1 MHHDASLNI
10 RQLQVFEAVAR
21 LESYSRAQQE
31 LGISVS
37 AISNAMSQLEGQ
49 LGFTLCQRGRGG
61 FSLTEKGQ
69 QFLQQAIRVLS
80 ELNELE
86 RQSALL
92 KGEHSG
98 TLCISTLDSIETET
112 ALSLPV
118 VLRSFSDKFPHVH
131 IKLIIRTPAEQLNGV
146 LNNHID
152 LAILAICRSITPGR
166 GSKRTAC
173 GCCCP
178 TSLAFSRRSRP
189 SVSAGAA
196 MSPT

>member
-1 MHHDASLNI
+1 MLNDATLNI
-10 RQLQVFEAVAR
+10 RQLQVFETVAR

-49 LGFTLCQRGRGG
+49 LGFSLCQRGRGG
-61 FSLTEKGQ
+61 FALTEKGQ
-69 QFLQQAIRVLS
+69 HFLQQAIRVLS

-118 VLRSFSDKFPHVH
+118 PTDIGRRPCHAFTTSISGKGRTLSSSMAFTATVFSS
-131 IKLIIRTPAEQLNGV
+131 A
-146 LNNHID
+146 
-152 LAILAICRSITPGR
+152 
-166 GSKRTAC
+166 
-173 GCCCP
+173 
-178 TSLAFSRRSRP
+178 RR
-189 SVSAGAA
+189 
-196 MSPT
+196 

>member
-80 ELNELE
+80 ELDELE

-98 TLCISTLDSIETET
+98 TR
-112 ALSLPV
+112 A
-118 VLRSFSDKFPHVH
+118 
-131 IKLIIRTPAEQLNGV
+131 
-146 LNNHID
+146 
-152 LAILAICRSITPGR
+152 
-166 GSKRTAC
+166 
-173 GCCCP
+173 
-178 TSLAFSRRSRP
+178 SRRSTPSRP
-189 SVSAGAA
+189 KRALRCRWFCAASATNFP
-196 MSPT
+196 MCISN

>member
-152 LAILAICRSITPGR
+152 LAI
-166 GSKRTAC
+166 GSYNSQVHNIISE
-173 GCCCP
+173 P
-178 TSLAFSRRSRP
+178 L
-189 SVSAGAA
+189 
-196 MSPT
+196 